1 MQHLVKTTIEE
12 LSHWI
17 EKPTSED
24 ENFNQIIQKI
34 QTLFCENKLKT
45 IFRQYEYLDTW
56 YSRNFIYQS
65 LINNTL
71 IFREKIAENGYYIIK
86 MADKTANKYKN
97 NPPVIAFDLYLY
109 WIANVFIMNQIE
121 KTKELVQIVNFH
133 LDTNLLK
140 GGVDYKPV
148 AWFILKLLN
157 DCFGLE
163 VDYSKYHIPKNMG
176 IYEEVLLHKNSSD
189 VDLVQEL
196 ISQMAQYHI
205 LQSEPKNQSD
215 MMSLQFCKAHEY
227 IYAYEILVW
236 LQYRHIN
243 GLSNPKVFSHSLMN
257 LPHNQLPNNYPN
269 IRFDD
274 DIFNKIMNIYNL
286 E

>member
-1 MQHLVKTTIEE
+1 M
-12 LSHWI
+12 S
-17 EKPTSED
+17 
-24 ENFNQIIQKI
+24 IIPKI

-97 NPPVIAFDLYLY
+97 NSPVIAFDLYLY

-140 GGVDYKPV
+140 ETTSTNQKTDKMARKNLMATSLKP
-148 AWFILKLLN
+148 IRLSMPKIGINSLLR
-157 DCFGLE
+157 E
-163 VDYSKYHIPKNMG
+163 
-176 IYEEVLLHKNSSD
+176 
-189 VDLVQEL
+189 
-196 ISQMAQYHI
+196 
-205 LQSEPKNQSD
+205 
-215 MMSLQFCKAHEY
+215 
-227 IYAYEILVW
+227 
-236 LQYRHIN
+236 
-243 GLSNPKVFSHSLMN
+243 KVIG
-257 LPHNQLPNNYPN
+257 QK
-269 IRFDD
+269 DD
-274 DIFNKIMNIYNL
+274 ENKC
-286 E
+286 